1 LLKRELIVK
10 RFAILA
16 ALVFLGAAGWSLGE
30 KLSAD
35 ALSMAIGVFFG
46 VLASVP
52 AAILVLAASRRGE
65 RQPQPDR
72 RQGVPQGGYQT
83 PVIVVAPPMAGYG
96 PMQGNM
102 GGQMPVNGY
111 LPASQQI
118 VEPAPQRQF
127 RMVGA
132 DDEWVDDF

>member
-1 LLKRELIVK
+1 MK
-10 RFAILA
+10 RFLILA
-16 ALVFLGAAGWSLGE
+16 IFVFLGAAGWSLGE

-35 ALSMAIGVFFG
+35 ALSMAIGIFFG

-52 AAILVLAASRRGE
+52 AALLVLAASRRAD

-72 RQGVPQGGYQT
+72 RQGLPQAGYQT

-96 PMQGNM
+96 PMPGQV

-118 VEPAPQRQF
+118 VEPAAQRQF
-127 RMVGA
+127 RMVGE

>member
-1 LLKRELIVK
+1 VK

-16 ALVFLGAAGWSLGE
+16 ALVFLGGAGWSLGE
-30 KLSAD
+30 RLSAD
-35 ALSMAIGVFFG
+35 ALSMAIGIFFG

-72 RQGVPQGGYQT
+72 RQPGPPQAGYQT
-83 PVIVVAPPMAGYG
+83 PVIVVAPPMAGYSAMHG
-96 PMQGNM
+96 QA
-102 GGQMPVNGY
+102 GGQMAVNGY

-127 RMVGA
+127 RMVGE